1 MSRKRTLIAI
11 VAISLVVLLSACSK
25 LGKQLTP
32 DPKTYYVEPTATTP
46 VIDSQHWL
54 EVAEDMRVI
63 TGNVS
68 IYRVGD
74 KWGIVTSTGT
84 VTYEPIFTDVFI
96 CSCNQAKNVGGSG
109 STIVAIPDGLD
120 NEWIIS
126 DQTGEMLS
134 FHHKHN
140 DMIKQPTAAY
150 TSVIVCYESNGLWGF
165 RYIDAG
171 DVLVQAQYLQVTDP
185 LLWDHQKYAWGQTES
200 GWEVVLIP

>member
-11 VAISLVVLLSACSK
+11 AAIALVVLLSACSK
-25 LGKQLTP
+25 LEKQTTP

-54 EVAEDMRVI
+54 EVAEEMRVI

-84 VTYEPIFTDVFI
+84 VTYEPNFTDVFI
-96 CSCNQAKNVGGSG
+96 CSCKQGQRIGVSKL
-109 STIVAIPDGLD
+109 TIVAIPEGSDD
-120 NEWIIS
+120 EYSIS
-126 DQTGEMLS
+126 DQTGEMIGY
-134 FHHKHN
+134 HYKHS
-140 DMIKQPTAAY
+140 DTSTQQSDAY
-150 TSVIVCYESNGLWGF
+150 NGIVRYENNGLWGF
-165 RYIDAG
+165 RYIDSG

-185 LLWDHQKYAWGQTES
+185 LLWDHQHYAWGQTEL